1 MTFGKNSATRVGERH
16 CDRAAILESKNE
28 GRTNEIGHVLL
39 CRQIDRALDPMT
51 SRNRHA
57 VPRERLVSRDLVA
70 HLLQPL
76 TAAAQVSYPRMLL
89 DKSHPD
95 RILPHFGHNLRVRP
109 IILVLITVLCFE
121 SQSVSAQAKTA
132 DQGVY
137 TSAQAA
143 RGATVF
149 EAHCVSCHRE
159 GGTAPVLAGARF
171 TKSFAD
177 ATLLSV
183 FTTIQTTMPRNAPN
197 SLSEAEYVDTV
208 AHLLRLNGYPDGM
221 TELAVARLGD
231 IKVPGQG
238 GSLDFTL
245 VHVVGCLAQAG
256 RVWTLGKATD
266 PVRTRAPEVA
276 TDAEAAELDQTPL
289 GNRSFRLQQVYGAP
303 AGWMGQKVA
312 TKGFLTR
319 SGAEERVNVTSMRVL
334 STPCPN

>member
-1 MTFGKNSATRVGERH
+1 MR
-16 CDRAAILESKNE
+16 RAFLF
-28 GRTNEIGHVLL
+28 
-39 CRQIDRALDPMT
+39 
-51 SRNRHA
+51 
-57 VPRERLVSRDLVA
+57 VA
-70 HLLQPL
+70 
-76 TAAAQVSYPRMLL
+76 
-89 DKSHPD
+89 
-95 RILPHFGHNLRVRP
+95 
-109 IILVLITVLCFE
+109 TVLCVEGQF
-121 SQSVSAQAKTA
+121 VSAQDKTA

-149 EAHCVSCHRE
+149 ESHCASCHRE
-159 GGTAPVLAGARF
+159 GGTAPVMAGARF

-197 SLSEAEYVDTV
+197 SLAEAEYLDVV
-208 AHLLRLNGYPDGM
+208 AHLLKLNGYPDGM
-221 TELAVARLGD
+221 TELALAGLGD

-256 RVWTLGKATD
+256 RAWTLGKATD
-266 PVRTRAPEVA
+266 PVRTRAPEAA
-276 TDAEAAELDQTPL
+276 TDAEAAELDQAAL
-289 GNRSFRLQQVYGAP
+289 GTRSFRLQQVYGAP
-303 AGWMGQKVA
+303 AGWTGQKVA
-312 TKGFLTR
+312 AKGFLTR